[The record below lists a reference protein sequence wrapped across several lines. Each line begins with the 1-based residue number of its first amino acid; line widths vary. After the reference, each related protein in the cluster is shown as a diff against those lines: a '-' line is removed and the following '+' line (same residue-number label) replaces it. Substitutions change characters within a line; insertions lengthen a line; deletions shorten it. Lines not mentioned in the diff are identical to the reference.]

1 MSLLQLN
8 RNPSNKDLRLFSGI
22 GFPAFWFAAGLI
34 FLRHHHAIAAAS
46 LWIFAGLFGACGLA
60 FPFVIRP
67 VYFAMMR
74 AVFPIG
80 WVMSHVILIL
90 AYFLILTPIGW
101 LMRFLHDPMQRS
113 FDRDSKSYWLP
124 WESSESDRYFRQI

>member
-8 RNPSNKDLRLFSGI
+8 RKPSNRDLRLFSGVW
-22 GFPAFWFAAGLI
+22 FPAFWFAAGLI
-34 FLRHHHAIAAAS
+34 FFRHHHVILAATTWAIA
-46 LWIFAGLFGACGLA
+46 GLLGAWGLA
-60 FPFVIRP
+60 VPSVIRP

-101 LMRFLHDPMQRS
+101 LMRFFHDPMQRR
-113 FDRDSKSYWLP
+113 FDPHAKSYWAH
-124 WESSESDRYFRQI
+124 WEPDDSERYFRQI